1 MALEGYTFANAR
13 DFIGQELGVSDW
25 ITIDQDR
32 VNAFADCTIDH
43 QWIHVDQERAAASP
57 LGGTI
62 AHGYLTLS
70 LLTTLTESVGV
81 VPEGNIAMALNY
93 GTDKV
98 RFLNPVPVGSRI
110 RLRSV
115 LGDITEKGGGRYLFK
130 INNTVEIEGVDK
142 PAMIADT
149 LFMIFTQ

>member
-130 INNTVEIEGVDK
+130 INNTV
-142 PAMIADT
+142 
-149 LFMIFTQ
+149 